1 MLSISGMSVILAL
14 ETTSEICAV
23 ALGNVENY
31 VLESHFAPRQHNKR
45 ILPMVDTA
53 CASLGIRRQ
62 EIACV
67 AFSAGPGS
75 FTGVRLG
82 AAVAQGIATG
92 TSARIYC
99 APTSLCMGEQL
110 FRSISLTG
118 EYVVQ
123 RTSRRDLVYEARL
136 NHDGNRCD
144 FVVSDCLVKQNEF
157 EGDCEVFHDSLVPLS
172 AYDVLRL
179 AAKRESEWQLPV
191 YALPIYVE
199 GDHPWRPTR

>member
-1 MLSISGMSVILAL
+1 MSVILAL

-23 ALGNVENY
+23 ALGTAENY
-31 VLESHFAPRQHNKR
+31 VVESHNAPRQHNKR
-45 ILPMVDTA
+45 ILPMVDA
-53 CASLGIRRQ
+53 SCASLGIERQ
-62 EIACV
+62 DIACV

-92 TSARIYC
+92 IDARVYC
-99 APTSLCMGEQL
+99 APTSLCMGERL
-110 FRSISLTG
+110 YRTSLQTG
-118 EYVVQ
+118 EYTVQ

-136 NHDGNRCD
+136 HHDGKQCG
-144 FVVSDCLVKQNEF
+144 FVVADQLVKQGELV
-157 EGDCEVFHDSLVPLS
+157 GDHQIFHDSVVPLC

-179 AAKRESEWQLPV
+179 ASIHESGWQSPA

-199 GDHPWRPTR
+199 GDHPWQPVR

>member
-1 MLSISGMSVILAL
+1 MSVILAL

-23 ALGNVENY
+23 ALGTLDNY
-31 VLESHFAPRQHNKR
+31 VVESHTAPRQHNKR
-45 ILPMVDTA
+45 ILPMVDAA
-53 CASLGIRRQ
+53 CASLGIARQ
-62 EIACV
+62 DIACV

-92 TSARIYC
+92 TNAQIYC

-110 FRSISLTG
+110 HRSMVLTG

-136 NHDGNRCD
+136 NHDGERCNFLTAD
-144 FVVSDCLVKQNEF
+144 LLVQQDEVH
-157 EGDCEVFHDSLVPLS
+157 GDHRVFHDSLVPLS
-172 AYDVLRL
+172 AVDVLRL
-179 AAKRESEWQLPV
+179 ASRQESEWQDPA

-199 GDHPWRPTR
+199 GDHPWRPMR